1 MYVTPLKYAQRQEV
15 RQISRQGKKKKK
27 SALFLFTEAGFS

>member
-15 RQISRQGKKKKK
+15 KQISCQEKKRKRV
-27 SALFLFTEAGFS
+27 LFLFTEASFS